1 MSSHDYFSEQ
11 PVAVIGM
18 GKTGQSL
25 VRFLQRRGIDCE
37 GFDEHGVT
45 LPDDLHVPLHTG
57 KLKTERLQGFRR
69 IVVSPGVA
77 WTHPALVETRAAG
90 IPMCGDLD
98 LFCAYFEG
106 ELVAVTGTNGKTTT
120 VTLIET
126 LFDVLPGGI
135 KAGGNI
141 GTPMLDLLADAMPKR
156 VVLELSSFQLER
168 SSLVHPHWAVLLN
181 IQPDH
186 ADAHE
191 TPAAYAAAKFK
202 LFEQQGR
209 GDIALLPDA
218 AEFDALAD
226 ELRGRQI
233 WVGRFGTTDKTAEE
247 GRLIAGIELGNNQ
260 LFWNQRDHYE
270 KLSLADLRLQGRH
283 QHLNLAIAA
292 QAAADAGIAASVIRE
307 ALTSFRGLPHRLQKV
322 GHIANRDWYDDSKA
336 TNPDAAAAALA
347 SFDKVLWICG
357 GLRKGLDLMPLKEP
371 VMRHVAHA
379 FVIGK
384 EPEPYVQ
391 LLESTGVKYQVAK
404 TIDRAVAMAADLPLT
419 LPVLLSPAAA
429 SQDQFKNYAERGDA
443 FAGAVHALE
452 KAA

>member
-1 MSSHDYFSEQ
+1 MNAQDFFNEQ

-25 VRFLQRRGIDCE
+25 VRFLQRRGIACE

-45 LPDDLHVPLHTG
+45 LPDDLQVMLHTG
-57 KLKTERLQGFRR
+57 KLKAESLQNFRR
-69 IVVSPGVA
+69 IVVSPGIA
-77 WTHPALVETRAAG
+77 WTHPALVEVRAAG

-98 LFCAYFEG
+98 LFCAYFDG
-106 ELVAVTGTNGKTTT
+106 ELIAVTGTNGKTTT
-120 VTLIET
+120 VSLIQT

-135 KAGGNI
+135 EAGGNI
-141 GTPMLDLLADAMPKR
+141 GTPMLDLLSGIIPKR

-168 SSLVHPHWAVLLN
+168 SSLVHPHWAALLN
-181 IQPDH
+181 VQPDH

-191 TPAAYAAAKFK
+191 SPEAYAAAKFK
-202 LFEQQGR
+202 LFELQGN
-209 GDIALLPDA
+209 GDIALLPDDTA
-218 AEFDALAD
+218 FDVLAD
-226 ELRGRQI
+226 ELRGREI
-233 WVGRFGTTDKTAEE
+233 WVGRFGTTGQTAEE
-247 GRLIAGIELGNNQ
+247 SRLIAGIELGSSK
-260 LFWNQRDHYE
+260 LFWNQKDHYE
-270 KLSLADLRLQGRH
+270 KLNLAELRLQGRH

-292 QAAADAGIAASVIRE
+292 QAAADSGIDASVIRE
-307 ALTSFRGLPHRLQKV
+307 ALTSFRGLPHRLQLV

-347 SFDKVLWICG
+347 SFDKVVWICG
-357 GLRKGLDLMPLKEP
+357 GLRKGLDLAPLKEQ
-371 VMRHVAHA
+371 VTRHVAHA

-384 EPEPYVQ
+384 EPEPYIQ
-391 LLESTGVKYQVAK
+391 LLESTGVKFQVAK
-404 TIDRAVAMAADLPLT
+404 TIDRAVAMAASLPLN

-429 SQDQFKNYAERGDA
+429 SQDQFNNYAERGDA